1 MASGGGQFVWSSH
14 VIERHC
20 FYSEGAEKSV
30 EGAEQRPDSWQMV
43 LIAVGADN
51 CSGNREVNQRA
62 TAETKE
68 MGNDGLD
75 QSGSVSE
82 VRF

>member
-1 MASGGGQFVWSSH
+1 M
-14 VIERHC
+14 
-20 FYSEGAEKSV
+20 

-43 LIAVGADN
+43 LIVVGADN

-68 MGNDGLD
+68 TGNDGLD